1 MTFHYENLHRNLH
14 PYYPFEIFYFAN
26 GDLYYCILQNVS
38 PMYLKRINAI
48 YHLDAVDYLLI
59 LMHELPRKEIAKSG
73 TIGLASEP
81 AAC

>member
-1 MTFHYENLHRNLH
+1 MRIYT
-14 PYYPFEIFYFAN
+14 EICTRIIHVKFF
-26 GDLYYCILQNVS
+26 ILQMGICITVS
-38 PMYLKRINAI
+38 YRMFRLCTCTVIIKRINAI